1 MPIYYFSAATL
12 YHPISLSLSLS
23 HSLTHIHTLFLR
35 RSMRSSRS
43 SSSLHWRRGVVH
55 MRSSV
60 RKRMKLSSI
69 QKAKAVR
76 SITPLQRKLRQLQK
90 IIPGSDDMDVDSLF
104 QTTASYIFL
113 LESQVSFLRKLS
125 SFYGI

>member
-1 MPIYYFSAATL
+1 
-12 YHPISLSLSLS
+12 
-23 HSLTHIHTLFLR
+23 
-35 RSMRSSRS
+35 MRSSRS